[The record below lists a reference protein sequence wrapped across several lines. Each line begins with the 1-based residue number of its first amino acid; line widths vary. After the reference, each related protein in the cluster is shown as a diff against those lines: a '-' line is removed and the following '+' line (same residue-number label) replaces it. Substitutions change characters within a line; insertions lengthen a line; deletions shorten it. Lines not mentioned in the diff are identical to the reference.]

1 MKNAVSSA
9 IGLSSFIS
17 IGVICPDPAYL
28 GMITTFTLAVIA
40 GY

>member
-1 MKNAVSSA
+1 MKNAVASA
-9 IGLSSFIS
+9 IGLSSFV
-17 IGVICPDPAYL
+17 GVGVLCPDPAFL